1 MGECGDKLFYFIYIL
16 HPPVAF
22 SESCETFTMESFMKI
37 VNSWKPLTIFA
48 KSSILDVWLM
58 SECASIN
65 SKHFFFI
72 LLWGS
77 SWDLLGARKTFM
89 KAFEARQ
96 RKMKRKFGFNN
107 LSILSDKFCL
117 INSNHQVC
125 FRYVHRST
133 EPGENAQF

>member
-1 MGECGDKLFYFIYIL
+1 
-16 HPPVAF
+16 
-22 SESCETFTMESFMKI
+22 
-37 VNSWKPLTIFA
+37 
-48 KSSILDVWLM
+48 
-58 SECASIN
+58 
-65 SKHFFFI
+65 
-72 LLWGS
+72 
-77 SWDLLGARKTFM
+77 M

-133 EPGENAQF
+133 EPGENAVLGKRIYVSLYHLHQKKNESNYIPRTNEIADLLHIYFDWLL